1 MSAAGFLI
9 DTHVLLWALMRS
21 PNLPP
26 HHREILHGRSPKRVS
41 IATIWEIAIKS
52 STGKLRMPSRLLD
65 VLRESDV
72 ALLPIEAE
80 HAMLC
85 ADLPRHHGDPF
96 DRMLIAQAQAEGLTI
111 LTVDRTFRAY
121 DVAIV

>member
-1 MSAAGFLI
+1 MSGAGFLI

-21 PNLPP
+21 PNQRP
-26 HHREILHGRSPKRVS
+26 HHREILYGRSPKRVG

-52 STGKLRMPSRLLD
+52 STGKLRIPTRLLD
-65 VLRESDV
+65 VSRESDV
-72 ALLPIEAE
+72 ALLQIEAE

-96 DRMLIAQAQAEGLTI
+96 DRMLIAQAQIEGFTI
-111 LTVDRTFRAY
+111 LAVDRAFGAY
-121 DVAIV
+121 GVAIV